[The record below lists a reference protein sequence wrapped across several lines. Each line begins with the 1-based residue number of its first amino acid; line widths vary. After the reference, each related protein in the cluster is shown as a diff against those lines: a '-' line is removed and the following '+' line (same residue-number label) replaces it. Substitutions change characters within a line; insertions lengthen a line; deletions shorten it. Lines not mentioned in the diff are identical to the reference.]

1 MPDDDEYVYDDISGE
16 WVPASQLKSQQKD
29 GDDDQLVVKDS
40 VGNILSEGDSVTTIK
55 DLDVKGA
62 NVTLKRG
69 TVMKNIHLTNNPE
82 EIEGNVDKVRGLV
95 LKTCFVKK
103 N

>member
-1 MPDDDEYVYDDISGE
+1 MSDDEYIYDEITGE
-16 WVPASQLKSQQKD
+16 WVPASSLKSTSVDEDKMI
-29 GDDDQLVVKDS
+29 VKDS

-62 NVTLKRG
+62 NITLKRG
-69 TVMKNIHLTNNPE
+69 TVMKNIHLTDNPE
-82 EIEGNVDKVRGLV
+82 EIEGHVEKVRGLV

-103 N
+103 VS

>member
-1 MPDDDEYVYDDISGE
+1 MADEDYVYDENTGE
-16 WVPASQLKSQQKD
+16 WVPASSLKATSADEDKII
-29 GDDDQLVVKDS
+29 VKDS

-62 NVTLKRG
+62 NITLKRG
-69 TVMKNIHLTNNPE
+69 TVMKNIHITDNPE
-82 EIEGNVDKVRGLV
+82 EIEGHVEKIRGLV

-103 N
+103 VS

>member
-1 MPDDDEYVYDDISGE
+1 MSENDDEYVYDDVSGE
-16 WVPASQLKSQQKD
+16 WVPASQLKAKSAN
-29 GDDDQLVVKDS
+29 DDEQLIVKDS

-69 TVMKNIHLTNNPE
+69 TIMKNIRLTNNPE

-103 N
+103 G